1 MKHEINR
8 GTMSAQ
14 ERRLRNR
21 ASQLLA
27 GAGVLH
33 GSLVV
38 RKRRCGK
45 PNCHCAD
52 GEGHRGLVLTVRTDG
67 RTEQI
72 HIPQHLESTVEQW
85 VEQDH
90 QIRDLLA
97 DLALLHTE
105 KIRELKRQGTP
116 SSDGS

>member
-1 MKHEINR
+1 MKREINR
-8 GTMSAQ
+8 GTISAP

-21 ASQLLA
+21 AAQLLA
-27 GAGVLH
+27 SAGLLH

-45 PNCHCAD
+45 PNCHCAE
-52 GEGHRGLVLTVRTDG
+52 GEGHRGLVLTVRHEG

-72 HIPQHLESTVEQW
+72 HIPRHLESTVERW

-90 QIRDLLA
+90 QLRDLLA
-97 DLALLHTE
+97 DLAHLHTE
-105 KIRELKRQGTP
+105 KIRELKRQGAP
-116 SSDGS
+116 SSEGS